1 MSNTYSQV
9 KPALLA
15 LEDGTVFSGTSF
27 GADGERHGEV
37 VFNTGMTGYQE
48 VLTDPSY
55 RGQIVTMTYTQQGNY
70 GLNPEDN
77 ESWRP
82 WVEGFVVR
90 EACEYPSNHRSTIS
104 LSDYLTEKGIPG
116 ISGVDTRKLTRHLRN
131 HGAQMGVL
139 SSVDLDPANLVA
151 KARAVPSLVDVDFVV
166 DVTCREPRRWG
177 EQGFVEE
184 APAPEGARVSEPASG
199 QTRKPRMIYREGM
212 PLYAP
217 QIFRVVCLDWGI
229 KQNILRHLY
238 HRGCDIIVV
247 PAQTTAA
254 EVLDWNPDGVLLSN
268 GPGNPELLNY
278 AIETTRG
285 LVGKVPVFGVC
296 LGQQILGWAM
306 GGTTYKLKF
315 GHRGV
320 NHPVQNLLTG
330 SVEITT
336 QNHGFNVDM
345 SSLKDSG
352 MLQTHLNLNDQTCE
366 GMRHCELPVFSVQY
380 HPEAGPGPH
389 DSSYLFD
396 DFIKMM
402 SGDWSPER

>member
-1 MSNTYSQV
+1 MSKTYSQV

-15 LEDGTVFSGTSF
+15 LADGTIFSGTSF

-70 GLNPEDN
+70 GLNSEDN

-104 LSDYLTEKGIPG
+104 LPDYLVEKGIPA
-116 ISGVDTRKLTRHLRN
+116 ISGVDTRKLTRHLRT
-131 HGAQMGVL
+131 HGAQMAVL
-139 SSVDLDPANLVA
+139 SSVDLDPDSLVA
-151 KARAVPSLVDVDFVV
+151 KARAAPSLVDVDFVV
-166 DVTCREPRRWG
+166 DVTCREPRRWV
-177 EQGFVEE
+177 ENSYVEE
-184 APAPEGARVSEPASG
+184 APVPEVARTSEPAGG

-238 HRGCDIIVV
+238 LRGCDIIVV
-247 PAQTTAA
+247 PAKTTAA
-254 EVLDWNPDGVLLSN
+254 EVLDWNPHGVLLSN

-315 GHRGV
+315 GHRGI
-320 NHPVQNLLTG
+320 NHPVKNLQTG

-345 SSLKDSG
+345 NSLKNSG
-352 MLQTHLNLNDQTCE
+352 MVQTHLNLNDQTCE

-396 DFIKMM
+396 DFIKIM